1 MLKLIKYEL
10 KAVASDFYGIV
21 IALFALAII
30 GPFLVNFQNAGDWL
44 IAIFVL
50 VGFATLIAL
59 GIITII
65 VILKIFNKRLYS
77 NIGYLQFSLPVT
89 STQLLMS
96 KIVSAFIIQA
106 AIGLLTFIAM
116 AIFSVILSLISSN
129 NFEVLSYLWDL
140 LVRSNLFETVSQFVL
155 LSIPYGIANWL
166 FTITL
171 LLFVVSF
178 VHTSYV
184 RKNRL
189 IVAILLYIGLAI
201 VISSVQ
207 SLFIHT
213 DFIQI
218 VGSTGAIPIMFI
230 DNPIEFGNLLQKEM
244 ITTINYG
251 VYFFTMAYYVIL
263 AGLLFSGS
271 QYLVDRKLEL
281 E

>member
-1 MLKLIKYEL
+1 MIKLIKYEL
-10 KAVASDFYGIV
+10 KAVASDFYGIM
-21 IALFALAII
+21 IAVFALAII
-30 GPFLVNFQNAGDWL
+30 GPFLINFQNMGEWL

-50 VGFATLIAL
+50 VGMGTLIAL

-89 STQLLMS
+89 STQLLAS
-96 KIVSAFIIQA
+96 KVASAFIIQT
-106 AIGLLTFIAM
+106 AIGVLTFVAM
-116 AIFSVILSLISSN
+116 VIFSVILSLISSN
-129 NFEVLSYLWDL
+129 GLEVLSYFWDL
-140 LVRSNLFETVSQFVL
+140 LFVSNLSESVINFTL
-155 LSIPYGIANWL
+155 LIIPFGLANWL
-166 FTITL
+166 YTIML
-171 LLFVVSF
+171 LLFVVTF

-189 IVAILLYIGLAI
+189 IVAVVLYIGLA
-201 VISSVQ
+201 VVFSSIQ
-207 SLFIHT
+207 GLFLQG

-218 VGSTGAIPIMFI
+218 TTSRMVPIIGFQ
-230 DNPIEFGNLLQKEM
+230 DPITFGNMIQNELL
-244 ITTINYG
+244 TTLNLG
-251 VYFFTMAYYVIL
+251 VYLFTMAYYVIL